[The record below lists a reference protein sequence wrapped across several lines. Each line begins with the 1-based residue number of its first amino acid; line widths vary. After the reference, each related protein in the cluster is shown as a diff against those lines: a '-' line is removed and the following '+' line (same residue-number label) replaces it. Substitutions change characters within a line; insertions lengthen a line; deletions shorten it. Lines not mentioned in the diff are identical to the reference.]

1 MHNIKCPHSSTKMN
15 PKSVGS
21 RIEQSEMG
29 NVKHV
34 EIIPGPKRQA
44 PPLPSSKRLFHL
56 SLSLEWTSLKLKS
69 SLCWFTLLFHILSQF
84 SPKPLNPIKRK
95 TSSSPPQ
102 LLYNTIPFSNGF
114 NIFLCPVLPRLL
126 TPLCPAIS
134 FFPSSCLLLLKQPRS
149 SIMACR
155 IFPWHASHSGCS
167 SKKVTA
173 SPLPHARAAKTS

>member
-69 SLCWFTLLFHILSQF
+69 SLCWFTLLFHIFSQF

-102 LLYNTIPFSNGF
+102 LLYNTIPSSNGF
-114 NIFLCPVLPRLL
+114 NTFLSPVLPRLL

-134 FFPSSCLLLLKQPRS
+134 FFPSSCLAPQATTLPPTQATPLLHNGLQNIPLARITFWLLLRKGY
-149 SIMACR
+149 C
-155 IFPWHASHSGCS
+155 
-167 SKKVTA
+167 
-173 SPLPHARAAKTS
+173 